1 MFSLPIR
8 STFLIIHGNKMAS
21 DNKIIELIKQ
31 GDIAAF
37 NTLFKSVY
45 LQLYIHCRKFIPD
58 PEDAKDIL
66 QNVFLRFWE
75 KRENIDI
82 HTSLNAYLYR
92 AIQNECLN
100 YLRST
105 GTIEVPQCE
114 TTNVLFREE
123 AEDNDPHS
131 TLSVLE
137 IEQIMENT
145 IEELPDQCKSIFK
158 LSRINGLK
166 NQEIADKLDIS
177 VRTVETQI
185 YRALKILKSRLKD
198 YLAS

>member
-1 MFSLPIR
+1 MHL
-8 STFLIIHGNKMAS
+8 N
-21 DNKIIELIKQ
+21 NKIIELIKQ

-45 LQLYIHCRKFIPD
+45 LQSLYTLAMKIYSPP

-105 GTIEVPQCE
+105 GTPY
-114 TTNVLFREE
+114 L
-123 AEDNDPHS
+123 
-131 TLSVLE
+131 
-137 IEQIMENT
+137 
-145 IEELPDQCKSIFK
+145 
-158 LSRINGLK
+158 
-166 NQEIADKLDIS
+166 IS
-177 VRTVETQI
+177 HN
-185 YRALKILKSRLKD
+185 
-198 YLAS
+198 

>member
-1 MFSLPIR
+1 
-8 STFLIIHGNKMAS
+8 
-21 DNKIIELIKQ
+21 
-31 GDIAAF
+31 
-37 NTLFKSVY
+37 
-45 LQLYIHCRKFIPD
+45 
-58 PEDAKDIL
+58 
-66 QNVFLRFWE
+66 
-75 KRENIDI
+75 
-82 HTSLNAYLYR
+82 
-92 AIQNECLN
+92 
-100 YLRST
+100 
-105 GTIEVPQCE
+105 
-114 TTNVLFREE
+114 VLFREE

-145 IEELPDQCKSIFK
+145 IEELS
-158 LSRINGLK
+158 SINGLK

>member
-1 MFSLPIR
+1 
-8 STFLIIHGNKMAS
+8 MAS

-82 HTSLNAYLYR
+82 HTSLNAYFIQGYTERMPQLPSFYR
-92 AIQNECLN
+92 N
-100 YLRST
+100 S
-105 GTIEVPQCE
+105 
-114 TTNVLFREE
+114 LF
-123 AEDNDPHS
+123 D
-131 TLSVLE
+131 
-137 IEQIMENT
+137 
-145 IEELPDQCKSIFK
+145 
-158 LSRINGLK
+158 
-166 NQEIADKLDIS
+166 
-177 VRTVETQI
+177 
-185 YRALKILKSRLKD
+185 
-198 YLAS
+198 

>member
-1 MFSLPIR
+1 
-8 STFLIIHGNKMAS
+8 MAS

-92 AIQNECLN
+92 AIQND
-100 YLRST
+100 
-105 GTIEVPQCE
+105 GF
-114 TTNVLFREE
+114 LF
-123 AEDNDPHS
+123 
-131 TLSVLE
+131 LS
-137 IEQIMENT
+137 
-145 IEELPDQCKSIFK
+145 DF
-158 LSRINGLK
+158 INQLK
-166 NQEIADKLDIS
+166 NTERMPQLPS
-177 VRTVETQI
+177 F
-185 YRALKILKSRLKD
+185 YRNSLFD
-198 YLAS
+198 

>member
-1 MFSLPIR
+1 
-8 STFLIIHGNKMAS
+8 MAS

-31 GDIAAF
+31 GDITAF

-92 AIQNECLN
+92 AIQT
-100 YLRST
+100 SIT
-105 GTIEVPQCE
+105 F
-114 TTNVLFREE
+114 VL
-123 AEDNDPHS
+123 P
-131 TLSVLE
+131 
-137 IEQIMENT
+137 
-145 IEELPDQCKSIFK
+145 ELLTSSDMKYQGW
-158 LSRINGLK
+158 INK
-166 NQEIADKLDIS
+166 
-177 VRTVETQI
+177 
-185 YRALKILKSRLKD
+185 RL
-198 YLAS
+198 

>member
-1 MFSLPIR
+1 
-8 STFLIIHGNKMAS
+8 MAS

-31 GDIAAF
+31 GDITAF

-82 HTSLNAYLYR
+82 HVFKRLFIQ

-105 GTIEVPQCE
+105 GTPY
-114 TTNVLFREE
+114 
-123 AEDNDPHS
+123 
-131 TLSVLE
+131 
-137 IEQIMENT
+137 QISHN
-145 IEELPDQCKSIFK
+145 
-158 LSRINGLK
+158 
-166 NQEIADKLDIS
+166 
-177 VRTVETQI
+177 
-185 YRALKILKSRLKD
+185 
-198 YLAS
+198 

>member
-105 GTIEVPQCE
+105 GTPY
-114 TTNVLFREE
+114 
-123 AEDNDPHS
+123 
-131 TLSVLE
+131 
-137 IEQIMENT
+137 QISHN
-145 IEELPDQCKSIFK
+145 
-158 LSRINGLK
+158 
-166 NQEIADKLDIS
+166 
-177 VRTVETQI
+177 
-185 YRALKILKSRLKD
+185 
-198 YLAS
+198 

>member
-1 MFSLPIR
+1 MIVPFVI
-8 STFLIIHGNKMAS
+8 F
-21 DNKIIELIKQ
+21 
-31 GDIAAF
+31 
-37 NTLFKSVY
+37 
-45 LQLYIHCRKFIPD
+45 
-58 PEDAKDIL
+58 KDIICADAATVYGWKKVKHKPK
-66 QNVFLRFWE
+66 N
-75 KRENIDI
+75 ND
-82 HTSLNAYLYR
+82 LYR

-105 GTIEVPQCE
+105 GTIDIPRYEISEMDKQ
-114 TTNVLFREE
+114 E
-123 AEDNDPHS
+123 AVEDNDPYS
-131 TLSVLE
+131 ILSIFE
-137 IEQIMENT
+137 IERITENT

-198 YLAS
+198 YLVS

>member
-1 MFSLPIR
+1 
-8 STFLIIHGNKMAS
+8 MAS

-105 GTIEVPQCE
+105 GTNYNTLKKSLFLGLCLTFCQPYTMAASAQSISLNITKGTITEVFKAIEDQSEYKLLVYFKKGYAKYFQR
-114 TTNVLFREE
+114 TLFSYTPL
-123 AEDNDPHS
+123 NP
-131 TLSVLE
+131 
-137 IEQIMENT
+137 
-145 IEELPDQCKSIFK
+145 
-158 LSRINGLK
+158 NGTHLF
-166 NQEIADKLDIS
+166 
-177 VRTVETQI
+177 T
-185 YRALKILKSRLKD
+185 
-198 YLAS
+198 

>member
-1 MFSLPIR
+1 
-8 STFLIIHGNKMAS
+8 MAS

-82 HTSLNAYLYR
+82 HTSL
-92 AIQNECLN
+92 QNECLN

-105 GTIEVPQCE
+105 GTPY
-114 TTNVLFREE
+114 L
-123 AEDNDPHS
+123 
-131 TLSVLE
+131 
-137 IEQIMENT
+137 
-145 IEELPDQCKSIFK
+145 
-158 LSRINGLK
+158 
-166 NQEIADKLDIS
+166 IS
-177 VRTVETQI
+177 HN
-185 YRALKILKSRLKD
+185 
-198 YLAS
+198 

>member
-1 MFSLPIR
+1 
-8 STFLIIHGNKMAS
+8 MAS

-31 GDIAAF
+31 GDITAF

-45 LQLYIHCRKFIPD
+45 LQLYIPD

-105 GTIEVPQCE
+105 GTPY
-114 TTNVLFREE
+114 
-123 AEDNDPHS
+123 
-131 TLSVLE
+131 
-137 IEQIMENT
+137 QISHN
-145 IEELPDQCKSIFK
+145 
-158 LSRINGLK
+158 
-166 NQEIADKLDIS
+166 
-177 VRTVETQI
+177 
-185 YRALKILKSRLKD
+185 
-198 YLAS
+198 

>member
-1 MFSLPIR
+1 M
-8 STFLIIHGNKMAS
+8 
-21 DNKIIELIKQ
+21 
-31 GDIAAF
+31 
-37 NTLFKSVY
+37 
-45 LQLYIHCRKFIPD
+45 
-58 PEDAKDIL
+58 
-66 QNVFLRFWE
+66 
-75 KRENIDI
+75 
-82 HTSLNAYLYR
+82 
-92 AIQNECLN
+92 
-100 YLRST
+100 
-105 GTIEVPQCE
+105 
-114 TTNVLFREE
+114 LFREE

-145 IEELPDQCKSIFK
+145 IEELPDQCKSIK